1 MKKTVS
7 VILALS
13 VIMGL
18 FLCFPTA
25 GAQTLDKD
33 KIKPGDVVDAVKYDV
48 ASGTY
53 TYGTIS
59 IKSHTPEGVSTAYN
73 VLDENNFKASEGTV
87 SDTIKNKISMIEQST
102 NTVFENRKNEVN
114 LGKFGRVDSE
124 SWKYSVA
131 IAPYVIPMLETQD
144 FSRDENIWMAYGNGK
159 GTVLKVWIT
168 VNTADTA
175 PTGEKINVGV
185 VTPKKMS
192 IRLQDGSILKTGDSF
207 DIAAG
212 QTIKF
217 QMCSNNWDNDIY
229 DDNGNGLAGTVVYSV
244 SVSSRYDERSYDP
257 DSKTFI
263 LPKGDP
269 VLRTDVNSCFM
280 AYKYHFRKGDYNKQT
295 GISNVVNTPLE
306 SLSVN
311 LPLGSTITSDAYKAF
326 NQVDT
331 ARVFIETGEDKTLS
345 YTDYYWEY

>member
-1 MKKTVS
+1 MKKTIS
-7 VILALS
+7 IILALL
-13 VIMGL
+13 VILGA
-18 FLCFPTA
+18 FFCFPA
-25 GAQTLDKD
+25 VGAQTLDKD

-48 ASGTY
+48 AAGTY

-59 IKSHTPEGVSTAYN
+59 IKSHTPAGVSTAYN
-73 VLDENNFKASEGTV
+73 VLDEYNFKASEGTV
-87 SDTIKNKISMIEQST
+87 SDAIKNKISMIEQST
-102 NTVFENRKNEVN
+102 NTVFENRRNEVN

-131 IAPYVIPMLETQD
+131 IAPYVIPMLEAQG
-144 FSRDENIWMAYGNGK
+144 FSRDENIWMAYGDGK

-168 VNTADTA
+168 VNTTDAA
-175 PTGEKINVGV
+175 STGEKINVGV

-295 GISNVVNTPLE
+295 GIANVVNAPLE

-311 LPLGSTITSDAYKAF
+311 LPLGSTITSDAYRAF

-345 YTDYYWEY
+345 YTDYYWEF